1 MYTIDQHYLNLAD
14 FLRQNKDRLGIQSEV
29 SQIDGAISCAESE
42 KISVAIC
49 GKSDSYYDYLFKLI
63 TDNAIEWHDILWSVP
78 FKLVY
83 AHEFSVKY
91 LSGCEVKETAS
102 LFNIDKDQCD
112 FIEISA
118 NIPLLCDK
126 ELLFLTLTEG
136 SEKAV
141 FDEYLSSCDY
151 VIICPNLSNAIGI
164 EYNTLC
170 GLIRDEWQ
178 QPERVRAIAIDIN
191 SLSLPGI
198 MMGALSRN
206 LTLEGVLEYRVIT
219 DLEDFTENQKNITS
233 LFAFEKDKENVLAR
247 SFSSIDSAC
256 KKSDICLQ
264 DLLSRKEGLE
274 DEIARFDDKISA
286 FKAQAVIHIPGL
298 GSMLD
303 DDLKTRIF
311 NTTFEYIRFLQG
323 EISKEIGDL
332 SKEEMEA
339 YIPAYYSYL
348 ISEFIKRFSNSEII
362 PIAQDKFDAII
373 DDILGCYAQFFDEN
387 IPQELVEKT
396 KIAKENFFSFVDKTA
411 VDKSEIGI
419 GLLEGAILSIIIYKN
434 PILVLFS
441 SEIVQLTLAIKRG
454 VISIFNKYI
463 RSTASYAREISNR
476 VNAVL
481 DENLEKIPH
490 QIEDVLF
497 PALENN
503 MRQALNNFTD
513 AAAASPQIMLAEKQ
527 DELDKVRRSIT
538 EIRNIKNNLD
548 GLIRRYD

>member
-1 MYTIDQHYLNLAD
+1 MYAIDQHYLDLAD

-29 SQIDGAISCAESE
+29 SQIDGAIRCAESE
-42 KISVAIC
+42 IISIAIC
-49 GKSDSYYDYLFKLI
+49 GKSDSYFDYLFKLI

-78 FKLVY
+78 FRLVY

-91 LSGCEVKETAS
+91 LSGGEVKETAS
-102 LFNIDKDQCD
+102 LFNIEKDQCD

-126 ELLFLTLTEG
+126 DLLFLTLTEG
-136 SEKAV
+136 SEKEV
-141 FDEYLSSCDY
+141 FDEYLSSCDH

-170 GLIRDEWQ
+170 SLIRDEWQ

-191 SLSLPGI
+191 SLSLPNV

-206 LTLEGVLEYRVIT
+206 LKLEGVLEYRVIT
-219 DLEDFTENQKNITS
+219 DLEDFTENQKNVTS
-233 LFAFEKDKENVLAR
+233 LFAFEKNKEIVLER
-247 SFSSIDSAC
+247 SFSSIDTAC
-256 KKSDICLQ
+256 KKTDTCLQ
-264 DLLSRKEGLE
+264 DFLSRKEGLE
-274 DEIARFDDKISA
+274 NEIERFDDKISA
-286 FKAQAVIHIPGL
+286 FKAQAAIHIPGL
-298 GSMLD
+298 GLMLD
-303 DDLKTRIF
+303 DDLKTHIF

-323 EISKEIGDL
+323 EICEEIGDL

-348 ISEFIKRFSNSEII
+348 ISEFVKRLSSIEII
-362 PIAQDKFDAII
+362 PRIQKKFDAII
-373 DDILGCYAQFFDEN
+373 DDILDCYAQFFDEN

-419 GLLEGAILSIIIYKN
+419 GLLEGAILSVIIYKN
-434 PILVLFS
+434 PIFFLFS

-454 VISIFNKYI
+454 VISIFNRYI
-463 RSTASYAREISNR
+463 RSNESYAREISNR

-481 DENLEKIPH
+481 DENLEKIPQ
-490 QIEDVLF
+490 QIEGVLF

-513 AAAASPQIMLAEKQ
+513 VAAASPQIMLAEKQ
-527 DELDKVRRSIT
+527 DELAEVQRLIK
-538 EIRNIKNNLD
+538 EIRNIKNNLE
-548 GLIRRYD
+548 GLIRKY